1 MDGRFNLN
9 AFVLFMTI
17 IKTLDIPSTPDELT
31 KVDEVAERVAE
42 EMSFSKDEKDDIAIS
57 VSEAVNNAIMHGNLA
72 NPKKM
77 VHITFIRER
86 DSLIVKVRDEGNGFN
101 PDDLP
106 DPTSPENLLRL
117 KGRGIFIIRQLM
129 DEVTH
134 RKTNEGME
142 VTLVK
147 KKNAG

>member
-1 MDGRFNLN
+1 
-9 AFVLFMTI
+9 MTI

-42 EMSFSKDEKDDIAIS
+42 EMNFSKDEMDDIAIS

-72 NPKKM
+72 NPEKM

-86 DSLIVKVRDEGNGFN
+86 DSLIVKVRDEGNGFS

-106 DPTSPENLLRL
+106 DPTSPENLLKL

-147 KKNAG
+147 KKKNAG

>member
-1 MDGRFNLN
+1 
-9 AFVLFMTI
+9 MTI